1 MSELIINV
9 ALLAIFLII
18 LVRSAM
24 FAIDSIVKFSK
35 RTRISELAAG
45 FVIVAVATSTPE
57 ISVAVFSTY
66 ADNVGITLGDIFGSN
81 VTNIALIAA
90 LFLLV
95 SPVKKITPGTVHRFF
110 PLLVAASL
118 IPLFLLLAQQGTN
131 FIGIA
136 LLAAFAFFIY
146 HTFKS
151 SEKEAGVRE
160 PGSPYKPLLF
170 FFIGIAVVITSAKF
184 IVDSASFIAE
194 YSGIRESVIG
204 ATIISLGT
212 SLPELT
218 VDLVA
223 VRKRHLDL
231 AVGDIVGSCITN
243 ITLVLGLVLV
253 LSHAEIN
260 FGILSTLIS
269 FAIAAPLVMF
279 LLLRKGNVSKY
290 QSIVLFSIYAVFLL
304 VIYQVQIA
312 IGGIKL

>member
-81 VTNIALIAA
+81 VTNIALVTA
-90 LFLLV
+90 LFLLI

-131 FIGIA
+131 FIG
-136 LLAAFAFFIY
+136 
-146 HTFKS
+146 
-151 SEKEAGVRE
+151 
-160 PGSPYKPLLF
+160 
-170 FFIGIAVVITSAKF
+170 
-184 IVDSASFIAE
+184 
-194 YSGIRESVIG
+194 
-204 ATIISLGT
+204 
-212 SLPELT
+212 
-218 VDLVA
+218 
-223 VRKRHLDL
+223 
-231 AVGDIVGSCITN
+231 
-243 ITLVLGLVLV
+243 
-253 LSHAEIN
+253 
-260 FGILSTLIS
+260 
-269 FAIAAPLVMF
+269 
-279 LLLRKGNVSKY
+279 
-290 QSIVLFSIYAVFLL
+290 
-304 VIYQVQIA
+304 
-312 IGGIKL
+312 